1 MAVTL
6 GFRLRCSIVFLFLFV
21 VKFGIDIFG
30 VTMVDYVEMIILVG
44 ISCILKV
51 GSRFLI

>member
-6 GFRLRCSIVFLFLFV
+6 GFPLRCSIVFLFLFV

-44 ISCILKV
+44 ISCILNV
-51 GSRFLI
+51 G